1 MSKYSTEL
9 PTAVL
14 NDQGLAV
21 EAGWLNVYS
30 IEPEQ
35 REYQQASMEY
45 LPEGVG
51 LPALSFADK
60 PALPKASFAL
70 VRSVDGTQW
79 ENLPDFRGEVVYNTA
94 TGEQQTVT
102 AIGVLPQDV
111 TLLEPLTPFDKWD
124 GEQWVTDTDAQHQAA
139 VDAAKQELAAR
150 QQEAANAIAPL
161 EKAVKLGM
169 ATEEEKTRLTAWET
183 YSVLLSRVDISTA
196 PDINWPEKPEI

>member
-60 PALPKASFAL
+60 PALPKANFAL

-79 ENLPDFRGEVVYNTA
+79 ESLPDFRGKVVYNTA
-94 TGEQQTVT
+94 TGVPQTVT

-139 VDAAKQELAAR
+139 VDAAQQELAAR

-169 ATEEEKTRLTAWET
+169 ATEEEKARLTEWET
-183 YSVLLSRVDISTA
+183 YSVLLSRVDISSA
-196 PDINWPEKPEI
+196 PDINWPEKPEA